1 MIDAVDVR
9 LFDGRRVSLRQ
20 AEPSDESALDV
31 LLGRLARGPEPRL
44 LFPACATGEAFAKA
58 LCQRREPRDAFTL
71 LALDDADHVVAAASR
86 VRTAVDAADLAL
98 AVDPELRGVG
108 LGGFLLAHLAT
119 RAAWEGLA
127 RLTAATHP
135 ENVGMLRA
143 LEATG
148 LSAPARHDEDV
159 VRIDLGL
166 VPERGETPL
175 AGLAGRIATIASL
188 RPLLKPT
195 SIAVVGA
202 SSDADSLGYRVL
214 DELVR
219 RRFAGPVYAVNP
231 KRRSVGPF
239 PAFASLRDL
248 PEPADLAVILVPA
261 AHVEAVVD
269 DAVARGVR
277 SLVVISA
284 GFAETGPEGRASQER
299 ILARVREHGLRMVG
313 PNCMGI
319 VNAAADVR
327 MNATFSSWFP
337 AAGSVGMLSQSGA
350 LGVAILAFASSLDL
364 GLSTFVSVGNKAD
377 VSGNDLLEWWEAD
390 PATKVVLLYL
400 ESFGNPRRFARIARR
415 VGRTKPVI
423 VVKSGRSDAGRRAAG
438 SHTAAL
444 AEADVA
450 ADALFAQTGVLR
462 ADTLEEM
469 FDLALVLASQ
479 PLPAGRRVAVLTN
492 AGGPGILA
500 ADALAAHGL
509 DVPELAQATRDALAA
524 FLPPAAST
532 RNPVDMIASASPEQ
546 FERAS
551 ALLLA
556 DPDVDALLV
565 IDVPIDRRGW
575 DLVEPR
581 LLAGVDEG
589 LAASGHAKPV
599 VACVMGTGH
608 EGRAH
613 LLADRL
619 PAFMFPEAA
628 ARALAGASRYAAW
641 RSMPPSPPAS
651 LPGLDVD
658 AAAARA
664 REARAREVGGWLRP
678 DDAFAVLADL
688 GLPVLPYRFVTT
700 ADDAVGAAAEIGG
713 PVALKIVSA
722 DALHKS
728 DRGGVRLRLQ
738 GESAVREAYMAMA
751 QTFPTAAGVFV
762 QAMAPAD
769 GTEVL
774 LGVTLDPSFGP
785 LVAFGLGGVHVEVLR
800 DVVFRIAPLETADA
814 AAMVAGLRGHALLE
828 GHRGTAPRDRDA
840 IEDALLRISRLAEA
854 LPELVE
860 LDVNPA
866 FALPAGQ
873 GIALADVRM
882 RLAPAEAPPA
892 A

>member
-1 MIDAVDVR
+1 MSTAVDVR
-9 LFDGRRVSLRQ
+9 LFNGQRVTLRQ
-20 AEPSDESALDV
+20 AVPDDEPALEA
-31 LLGRLARGPEPRL
+31 LLARLARGPEPRL
-44 LFPACATGEAFAKA
+44 LFPACAAGEAFAET
-58 LCQRREPRDAFTL
+58 LCRRGEARDAFTL
-71 LALDDADHVVAAASR
+71 LALDDDEHVVAAGSW
-86 VRTAVDAADLAL
+86 VRTADDAADLAL

-148 LSAPARHDEDV
+148 LSAPARRDEDV

-175 AGLAGRIATIASL
+175 AGLAGRIATIASM
-188 RPLLKPT
+188 RPLLKPA

-202 SSDADSLGYRVL
+202 SSDAQSLGYRVL

-231 KRRSVGPF
+231 KRRNVGPL
-239 PAFASLRDL
+239 PASPSLREL
-248 PEPADLAVILVPA
+248 PEAVDLAVILVPA
-261 AHVEAVVD
+261 EHVEGVVD

-284 GFAETGPEGRASQER
+284 GFAETGPEGRARQER
-299 ILARVREHGLRMVG
+299 ILAKVREHGLRMVG

-319 VNAAADVR
+319 VNAADDVR

-337 AAGSVGMLSQSGA
+337 EAGSVGMLSQSGA
-350 LGVAILAFASSLDL
+350 LGVAILAFASSLGL

-390 PATKVVLLYL
+390 PATQVVLLYL

-415 VGRTKPVI
+415 VSRTKPVI

-479 PLPAGRRVAVLTN
+479 PLPVGRRVAVLTN

-509 DVPELAQATRDALAA
+509 DVPELSPATRDALAA

-551 ALLLA
+551 AILLA
-556 DPDVDALLV
+556 DPEVDALLV

-581 LLAGVDEG
+581 LLAGVDAG
-589 LAASGHAKPV
+589 LSRGGHAKPV

-619 PAFMFPEAA
+619 PAFTFPEAA
-628 ARALAGASRYAAW
+628 ARALAGASRYATW
-641 RSMPPSPPAS
+641 RAMPPSPPAV
-651 LPGLDVD
+651 LRGLDLD
-658 AAAARA
+658 AAVARA
-664 REARAREVGGWLRP
+664 RAARAREVGGWLRP

-688 GLPVLPYRFVTT
+688 GLSVLPHRLVTT
-700 ADDAVGAAAEIGG
+700 AEEAVAAARAIGG
-713 PVALKIVSA
+713 AIALKIVSA
-722 DALHKS
+722 DVLHKS
-728 DRGGVRLRLQ
+728 DRGGVVLGLE
-738 GESAVREAYMAMA
+738 GDTAVRRAFEAMA
-751 QTFPTAAGVFV
+751 SSFPRREGVFV
-762 QAMAPAD
+762 QAMAPPD

-774 LGVTLDPSFGP
+774 LGVALDPSFGP

-800 DVVFRIAPLETADA
+800 DVVFRIAPLEAADA

-854 LPELVE
+854 LPELAE
-860 LDVNPA
+860 LDINPA
-866 FALPAGQ
+866 FTLPVGH
-873 GIALADVRM
+873 GLALADVRM
-882 RLAPAEAPPA
+882 RLATPAAPPTP
-892 A
+892 